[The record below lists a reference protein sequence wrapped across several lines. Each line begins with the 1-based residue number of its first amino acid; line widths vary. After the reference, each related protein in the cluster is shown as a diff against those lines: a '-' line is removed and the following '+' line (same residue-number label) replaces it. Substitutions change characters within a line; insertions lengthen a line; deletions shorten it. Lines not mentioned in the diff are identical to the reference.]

1 MDALWDGGPLGA
13 DRLKPQ
19 HTPPLQEP
27 GDECHFIP
35 SVFVVTARL
44 CDPFLCLCGHCAFF
58 ISQLHTCKVVC
69 GCFSHGCS
77 AFAFAKSDGHIAH
90 LAKALKPAAVVRLH
104 SPVAHFAKPSFWS
117 LQHTCKVSWLYLA
130 WSFVIDRHLSA
141 DRHTEE
147 VQIIPAPLEW
157 TGMTGAGIQWCQAWN
172 KCGSLS

>member
-90 LAKALKPAAVVRLH
+90 RAKALKTAAVVRLH
-104 SPVAHFAKPSFWS
+104 SPVAHFGTLHFDLYKIHVKFPDCILHGRLW
-117 LQHTCKVSWLYLA
+117 LTDTCQQTDTQRRCK
-130 WSFVIDRHLSA
+130 
-141 DRHTEE
+141 
-147 VQIIPAPLEW
+147 
-157 TGMTGAGIQWCQAWN
+157 
-172 KCGSLS
+172 

>member
-1 MDALWDGGPLGA
+1 MHTLWDGGPLGA

-69 GCFSHGCS
+69 GCFHTVAALLRLQNLTDISHT
-77 AFAFAKSDGHIAH
+77 
-90 LAKALKPAAVVRLH
+90 
-104 SPVAHFAKPSFWS
+104 FWS

-172 KCGSLS
+172 KCGSIS